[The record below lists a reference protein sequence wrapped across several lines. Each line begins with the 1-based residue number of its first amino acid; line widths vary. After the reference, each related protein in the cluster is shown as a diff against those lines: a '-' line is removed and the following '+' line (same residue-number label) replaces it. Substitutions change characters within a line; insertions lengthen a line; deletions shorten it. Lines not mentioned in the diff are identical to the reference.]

1 MKINKWNQFIN
12 EIKSTFWFDWM
23 VEWLNVDWTEWF
35 APSLLQQQT
44 NFHLAQRENE
54 NLVFVEELTAAA
66 VTALAS
72 RSVWFRHAGL
82 SSFTN
87 QRFLHSISSFLPQ
100 SSLRSLWIVLLNW
113 NCGVCL
119 FGFASLCGALRRAA
133 ATNPQTAHQTKH
145 HFIQLNRPIKL
156 FNFIQLCW
164 WNESLWAPSRQI
176 NSSTISSFLFFHQSF
191 LHLLAANKF
200 KEMNWL
206 KRMKSWW
213 IEWRWPMPHPAQQS
227 QTIHNSHSQRELW
240 NCFGCCWCCAAY
252 PTGLH

>member
-1 MKINKWNQFIN
+1 MEEKHEFMNVLMEWNQFTAAAQ
-12 EIKSTFWFDWM
+12 STKVKFISIQLFRMSWLIEFPLLKGFAAPPIIQKLEKFWIDGRNGLPLPFLFNFFQSNSNFQFDLMKKWKKREESSPAAASEPQTNHQSIFNWFDW
-23 VEWLNVDWTEWF
+23 VCF
-35 APSLLQQQT
+35 A
-44 NFHLAQRENE
+44 FRG
-54 NLVFVEELTAAA
+54 AAP
-66 VTALAS
+66 
-72 RSVWFRHAGL
+72 F
-82 SSFTN
+82 
-87 QRFLHSISSFLPQ
+87 
-100 SSLRSLWIVLLNW
+100 
-113 NCGVCL
+113 
-119 FGFASLCGALRRAA
+119 
-133 ATNPQTAHQTKH
+133 
-145 HFIQLNRPIKL
+145 
-156 FNFIQLCW
+156 
-164 WNESLWAPSRQI
+164 RQI